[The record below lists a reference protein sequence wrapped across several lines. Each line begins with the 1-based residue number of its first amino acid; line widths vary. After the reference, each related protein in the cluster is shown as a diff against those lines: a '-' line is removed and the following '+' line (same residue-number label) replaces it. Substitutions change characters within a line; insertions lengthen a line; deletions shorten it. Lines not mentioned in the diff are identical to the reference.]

1 MPGVLQLGIQLLL
14 LDVGADLVD
23 GLGPGH
29 LVPRFWMI
37 SCITRPFSIWIL

>member
-1 MPGVLQLGIQLLL
+1 M
-14 LDVGADLVD
+14 GAMARHGLVD

-37 SCITRPFSIWIL
+37 SCITRPFSILIL